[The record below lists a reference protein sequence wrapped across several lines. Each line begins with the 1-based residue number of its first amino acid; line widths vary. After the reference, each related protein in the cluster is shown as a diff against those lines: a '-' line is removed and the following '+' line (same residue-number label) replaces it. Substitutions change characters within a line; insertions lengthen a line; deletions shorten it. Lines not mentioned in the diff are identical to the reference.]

1 MSVFGSSI
9 NFVETAVL
17 TRADMFLV
25 VSIVVIALIVTSIL
39 LIFALPVLAVGI
51 TVLLLDREFNSCVLT
66 YLSGG
71 DPVIFQH
78 MFWYFGHPE
87 VYIVILP
94 AFGVLSYVII
104 DCSYVV
110 LFGSCG
116 MVLALVAIGIIG
128 FCV

>member
-1 MSVFGSSI
+1 VR
-9 NFVETAVL
+9 VDV
-17 TRADMFLV
+17 LV
-25 VSIVVIALIVTSIL
+25 VVCIVVIALVLTSLL
-39 LIFALPVLAVGI
+39 LILSLPVLAVGI
-51 TVLLLDREFNSCVLT
+51 TMLLLDREFNSSVLT
-66 YLSGG
+66 YMSGG
-71 DPVIFQH
+71 DPIVFQH

-104 DCSYVV
+104 DSSYIV

-116 MVLALVAIGIIG
+116 MILALSAIGIIG